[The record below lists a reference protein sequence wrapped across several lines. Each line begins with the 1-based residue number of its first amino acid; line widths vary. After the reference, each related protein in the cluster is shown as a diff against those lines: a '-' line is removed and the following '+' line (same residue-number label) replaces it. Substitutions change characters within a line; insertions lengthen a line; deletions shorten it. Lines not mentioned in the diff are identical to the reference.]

1 MNDEDLLR
9 RAIALAERAV
19 QGGVGQPFGAVVVR
33 DGRIVGEG
41 CNLVTSTCDPT
52 AHAEIV
58 ALRDA
63 CRALATTRLE
73 GCTIYASCEPC
84 AMCLAAI
91 HLARIERLAFAT
103 SAQQAAA
110 FGFDARWLYERLCRP
125 LEAGRS
131 RRPVCWRTRAWPR
144 CVSRRG
150 RPPGPA
156 EITAES
162 LPLRPAWGLPLTR
175 CYRAPC

>member
-1 MNDEDLLR
+1 VSAGGGDVTDEHFLR

-19 QGGVGQPFGAVVVR
+19 RDRVGQPFGAVVVR

-84 AMCLAAI
+84 AMCLAAL
-91 HLARIERLAFAT
+91 HLARLERLVFAS
-103 SAQQAAA
+103 SAEDAAA
-110 FGFDARWLYERLCRP
+110 FGFDSRYLYGRL
-125 LEAGRS
+125 
-131 RRPVCWRTRAWPR
+131 RRPAALPTTRLLADEGKLALA
-144 CVSRRG
+144 RG
-150 RPPGPA
+150 AGAAPP
-156 EITAES
+156 TKS
-162 LPLRPAWGLPLTR
+162 
-175 CYRAPC
+175 

>member
-1 MNDEDLLR
+1 MNDEHFLR

-19 QGGVGQPFGAVVVR
+19 RDGIGQPFGAVVVQ

-63 CRALATTRLE
+63 CQALARTGLE

-91 HLARIERLAFAT
+91 HLARIERLVFAT
-103 SAQQAAA
+103 SAEQAAA
-110 FGFDARWLYERLCRP
+110 FGFDARYLYDRL
-125 LEAGRS
+125 
-131 RRPVCWRTRAWPR
+131 RRPPALPATRLLADE
-144 CVSRRG
+144 G
-150 RPPGPA
+150 EA
-156 EITAES
+156 A
-162 LPLRPAWGLPLTR
+162 LRLGVG
-175 CYRAPC
+175 RAPGAGG

>member
-1 MNDEDLLR
+1 MNDEHFLR

-19 QGGVGQPFGAVVVR
+19 RDGIGQPFGAVVVR

-63 CRALATTRLE
+63 CQALATTRLE

-91 HLARIERLAFAT
+91 HLAHIERLVFAS
-103 SAQQAAA
+103 SAEDAAA
-110 FGFDARWLYERLCRP
+110 FGFDARYLYERL
-125 LEAGRS
+125 
-131 RRPVCWRTRAWPR
+131 RRPPALPETRLLADEGKVALGLGART
-144 CVSRRG
+144 
-150 RPPGPA
+150 PPHRTG
-156 EITAES
+156 
-162 LPLRPAWGLPLTR
+162 
-175 CYRAPC
+175 

>member
-1 MNDEDLLR
+1 MNDEHFLR
-9 RAIALAERAV
+9 RAITLAERAV

-63 CRALATTRLE
+63 CRALGTTRLE

-91 HLARIERLAFAT
+91 HLARVERLVFAS
-103 SAQQAAA
+103 SAEDAAA
-110 FGFDARWLYERLCRP
+110 FGFDARYLYDRL
-125 LEAGRS
+125 
-131 RRPVCWRTRAWPR
+131 RRPPALPTTRLLADEGKVVLGFGASHQELDR
-144 CVSRRG
+144 SHKRR
-150 RPPGPA
+150 
-156 EITAES
+156 S
-162 LPLRPAWGLPLTR
+162 
-175 CYRAPC
+175 